1 MPATD
6 GMSDSMPPSMMMMP
20 MMPMMPMYFTFGY
33 ENTFLF
39 AKFTSSSAKSY
50 YPWLAGI
57 FLMCVLVQFL
67 SYLRTNMQNKVVRDL
82 VKRKLVLEETL
93 L

>member
-1 MPATD
+1 MSTPATD
-6 GMSDSMPPSMMMMP
+6 AMSDSMPPSMMMM
-20 MMPMMPMYFTFGY
+20 MMPMYFTFGY

-67 SYLRTNMQNKVVRDL
+67 SYLRTNMQNKAVRDL

>member
-1 MPATD
+1 MSMPATD
-6 GMSDSMPPSMMMMP
+6 AMSDSMPPSMMMM
-20 MMPMMPMYFTFGY
+20 MMMPMYFTFGY

-67 SYLRTNMQNKVVRDL
+67 SYLRTNMQNKAVRDL

>member
-1 MPATD
+1 MSVPEIEAMP
-6 GMSDSMPPSMMMMP
+6 DSMPPSMMMM
-20 MMPMMPMYFTFGY
+20 MMPMYFSFGY

-39 AKFTSSSAKSY
+39 DKFYSLSAKSY

-67 SYLRTNMQNKVVRDL
+67 SYLRTNMQNKAVRDL

>member
-1 MPATD
+1 MTNVT
-6 GMSDSMPPSMMMMP
+6 M
-20 MMPMMPMYFTFGY
+20 MMPMYFSFGY

-39 AKFTSSSAKSY
+39 AKFTSSAAKSY

-67 SYLRTNMQNKVVRDL
+67 SYLRTNVQNKAIRDL

>member
-1 MPATD
+1 
-6 GMSDSMPPSMMMMP
+6 MSLPTPDTGSDPMPPSMMMM
-20 MMPMMPMYFTFGY
+20 MMPMYFTFGY
-33 ENTFLF
+33 ENTYLF

-67 SYLRTNMQNKVVRDL
+67 SYLRTNLQNKTVREL
-82 VKRKLVLEETL
+82 VRRKLVLEETL